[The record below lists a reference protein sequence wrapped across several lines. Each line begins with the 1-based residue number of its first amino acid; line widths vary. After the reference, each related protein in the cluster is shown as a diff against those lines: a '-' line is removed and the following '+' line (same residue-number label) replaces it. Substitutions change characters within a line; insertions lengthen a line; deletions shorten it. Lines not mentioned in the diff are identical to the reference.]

1 MLLDDALLVRL
12 AGGTDAI
19 ESPDRH
25 SDPDGSACRGL
36 EAIHER
42 SMVGDEEGKRQP
54 CSCRRK
60 PAPEAVPDEDEAH
73 EGKGEGKLERKR
85 SCLDG
90 STGKRACH
98 GSARK
103 GATALPGAQAQR
115 EVRTCE
121 LCVGNERGGTAKNG
135 WFRK

>member
-19 ESPDRH
+19 ESPDSH
-25 SDPDGSACRGL
+25 SDPDGSACRSL
-36 EAIHER
+36 EAMHER
-42 SMVGDEEGKRQP
+42 SMVGDEEGKQQP
-54 CSCRRK
+54 CSRRRE

-73 EGKGEGKLERKR
+73 EGKGKLERKR

-90 STGKRACH
+90 STGKRACR

-103 GATALPGAQAQR
+103 GAPALPGGADA
-115 EVRTCE
+115 
-121 LCVGNERGGTAKNG
+121 A
-135 WFRK
+135 